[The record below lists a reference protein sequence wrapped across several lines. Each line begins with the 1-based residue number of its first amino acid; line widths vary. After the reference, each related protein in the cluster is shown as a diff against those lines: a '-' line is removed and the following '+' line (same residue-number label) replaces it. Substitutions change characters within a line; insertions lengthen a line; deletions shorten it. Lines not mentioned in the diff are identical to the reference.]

1 MKNALSDL
9 NNHLFA
15 QLERLSDENLKK
27 EDLEQEIKRASSI
40 SSISKDIVSNA
51 TLQLDATKL
60 RAEYMGLK
68 REDMPQLLVDKTS

>member
-40 SSISKDIVSNA
+40 STISKEVISNA

-68 REDMPQLLVDKTS
+68 REDMPQLLIDKTS

>member
-40 SSISKDIVSNA
+40 STISKDIVSNA

-68 REDMPQLLVDKTS
+68 REDMPQLLIDKTL

>member
-68 REDMPQLLVDKTS
+68 REDMPQLLIDKAL